1 MSMQS
6 LLMSYAQGWNPSLL
20 TAVPRLWLDDSSP
33 MTLASG
39 AVSVWGDRSG
49 NAWDVS
55 QTTAANRPAPVS
67 GGLNGRRTVLFDG
80 VNDVL
85 QTTATAA
92 FGLFQNRTY
101 GYMFSVVKK
110 TAADGSAINRIV
122 ASVGRGGASPG
133 VRAAQYMGISSMA
146 ANTLAVGG
154 RRLDTDSFGSASN
167 GVASAATW
175 YMRLDHFRWAD
186 RQIDMHIDGQ
196 LAASG
201 TSLWTAA
208 GSTSNTA
215 SVGPIGIGASYSGAS
230 FVAEAFADIELACV
244 LMGNATLSTDDIDRV
259 FGWAA
264 WRYGLQG
271 SLPGGHPYKNS
282 PP

>member
-55 QTTAANRPAPVS
+55 QTTAANRPTPVS

-110 TAADGSAINRIV
+110 TAADGSAINRII
-122 ASVGRGGASPG
+122 ASVSRGGSTPG
-133 VRAAQYMGISSMA
+133 IRAAQYIGIDVGG
-146 ANTLAVGG
+146 ANVHAGGG
-154 RRLDTDSFGSASN
+154 RRLDTDSFGYAAD
-167 GVASAATW
+167 GAASAGTW
-175 YMRLDHFRWAD
+175 YMRLDYFRWAD
-186 RQIDMHIDGQ
+186 RQVDSYLDGQ
-196 LAASG
+196 LIASG
-201 TSLWTAA
+201 TSLWTGA
-208 GSTSNTA
+208 GATSNTI
-215 SVGPIGIGASYSGAS
+215 STGPIGIGGAFSSSGFSA
-230 FVAEAFADIELACV
+230 AAWADVEIACS
-244 LMGNATLSTDDIDRV
+244 LMGNSQLSTDDVDRL

-264 WRYGLQG
+264 WRYGLQS
-271 SLPGGHPYKNS
+271 SLPSGHPYKNS